1 MKFPSLCLRA
11 FASPLHAKSAAPAL
25 IPINPHHLLAQSLFV
40 SFAASGQ
47 MSLSKPGSNPTLPVM
62 SKWINSTLQS
72 LALLALLVSGIA
84 AGGHQMPPDASIAAP
99 HAMHMSH
106 AEPHGDTL
114 DHNLPDPVCKQHCL
128 GMATLEGDVA
138 LGHDPL
144 PRLETP
150 VVSQAQ
156 VTGLRPALPDPP
168 PKTAV

>member
-1 MKFPSLCLRA
+1 
-11 FASPLHAKSAAPAL
+11 
-25 IPINPHHLLAQSLFV
+25 
-40 SFAASGQ
+40 
-47 MSLSKPGSNPTLPVM
+47 MSLSNPTFDPM
-62 SKWINSTLQS
+62 LQPMFNRIYS
-72 LALLALLVSGIA
+72 MLRCLALLALLVSGMTVGA
-84 AGGHQMPPDASIAAP
+84 HAMPPGDSIPAP

-128 GMATLEGDVA
+128 GMATLEVDVA

-144 PRLETP
+144 PRLEAP

-156 VTGLRPALPDPP
+156 VAGLRLALPDPP